1 MVRSEDDVECR
12 KSEVVARIASDI
24 QTDPVMTG
32 RDDEEIYLEIA

>member
-32 RDDEEIYLEIA
+32 MMRKSIWK